1 MPRAGPKRVQRYSLE
16 FKRAAVRLS
25 EIPGLE
31 VQAIAEALVIHPAML
46 SRWRR
51 ETRQGILS
59 GAAGSPHKNPPPV
72 REIRRLQELERTHR
86 LLQEEHEL
94 LKKAVRFC
102 SARRQ
107 TSLPS
112 STASARRSR

>member
-25 EIPGLE
+25 EITDVE
-31 VQAIAEALVIHPAML
+31 VQVVAEALVVHPAML

-51 ETRQGILS
+51 EARQGILT
-59 GAAGSPHKNPPPV
+59 GAAGMPHKKTPPT
-72 REIRRLQELERTHR
+72 REILQLQQLKRAYK

-94 LKKAVRFC
+94 LKRAVRFC

-107 TSLPS
+107 TSLHS
-112 STASARRSR
+112 STASGDRSR